1 MFLYYSAS
9 FVCSA
14 GEEKEEVTHQCHR
27 LSSPTENQVLILF
40 NMLPQ
45 ETADMKLNS
54 LSTVTLFSYQNKNS
68 PSICSRDFAKIL
80 SLSSAEQNA
89 N

>member
-54 LSTVTLFSYQNKNS
+54 LSTVTLFSNQNKNS
-68 PSICSRDFAKIL
+68 PSICSRDFAQIL
-80 SLSSAEQNA
+80 SN
-89 N
+89 NI

>member
-54 LSTVTLFSYQNKNS
+54 LSTVTFFQPKQKQPVNLQ
-68 PSICSRDFAKIL
+68 PRLC
-80 SLSSAEQNA
+80 
-89 N
+89 